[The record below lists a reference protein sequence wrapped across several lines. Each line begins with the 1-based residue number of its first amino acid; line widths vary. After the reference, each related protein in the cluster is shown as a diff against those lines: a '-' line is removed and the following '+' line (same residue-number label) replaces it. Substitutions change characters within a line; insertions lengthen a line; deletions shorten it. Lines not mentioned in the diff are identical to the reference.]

1 MFNQFFKSSKS
12 SGNGASGTAKLNELA
27 LANASLTAL
36 RKHIACIEFS
46 PIGEVI
52 AANQLFLEGF
62 GYQKEELINQH
73 HRLLCV
79 PEDTQSSDYRSFWQ
93 DLASGQSKS
102 GKFHR
107 LHKSGQSIWIE
118 ATYFPVTGEDGR
130 AIKIIKVANDVT
142 KEHLELV
149 HQQAI
154 YNALNRALA
163 IIEFDTQGQIIN
175 ANENFLQVIGYSMQ
189 ELKGNHHSIFC
200 TAEFM
205 QNYGEFWKNLAR
217 GDFQAG
223 LFERLSK
230 TGQTLWLEAT
240 YNPVFNEQGRVDRV
254 IKFASNITPR
264 VESAQATQQASLL
277 AHSIAL
283 STLELCDEGVVQLT
297 LASGT
302 SGQIDQLV
310 SDASS
315 LMQQLAT
322 QSDEIARIVITIS
335 KIADQ
340 TNLLALNAAIEAA
353 RAGDAGHGF
362 AVVADEVR
370 KLAVGTSQAT
380 EDISSIVKL
389 NTDLTYRSGSNME
402 SIRKKVTD
410 SLEQLLQTQN
420 TIDKI
425 QAGSRDIAD
434 SVVQLTKNG
443 ADN

>member
-27 LANASLTAL
+27 LANASLAAL

-107 LHKSGQSIWIE
+107 LHKSGQSIWI
-118 ATYFPVTGEDGR
+118 
-130 AIKIIKVANDVT
+130 
-142 KEHLELV
+142 
-149 HQQAI
+149 
-154 YNALNRALA
+154 
-163 IIEFDTQGQIIN
+163 
-175 ANENFLQVIGYSMQ
+175 
-189 ELKGNHHSIFC
+189 
-200 TAEFM
+200 
-205 QNYGEFWKNLAR
+205 
-217 GDFQAG
+217 
-223 LFERLSK
+223 
-230 TGQTLWLEAT
+230 EAT

>member
-27 LANASLTAL
+27 LANASLAAL

-73 HRLLCV
+73 HRLLCL

-118 ATYFPVTGEDGR
+118 
-130 AIKIIKVANDVT
+130 
-142 KEHLELV
+142 
-149 HQQAI
+149 AI

-230 TGQTLWLEAT
+230 TGQMLWLEAT

>member
-27 LANASLTAL
+27 LANASLAAL

-118 ATYFPVTGEDGR
+118 A
-130 AIKIIKVANDVT
+130 
-142 KEHLELV
+142 
-149 HQQAI
+149 I

-230 TGQTLWLEAT
+230 TGQMLWLEAT

>member
-1 MFNQFFKSSKS
+1 M
-12 SGNGASGTAKLNELA
+12 
-27 LANASLTAL
+27 
-36 RKHIACIEFS
+36 
-46 PIGEVI
+46 
-52 AANQLFLEGF
+52 
-62 GYQKEELINQH
+62 
-73 HRLLCV
+73 
-79 PEDTQSSDYRSFWQ
+79 
-93 DLASGQSKS
+93 
-102 GKFHR
+102 
-107 LHKSGQSIWIE
+107 
-118 ATYFPVTGEDGR
+118 
-130 AIKIIKVANDVT
+130 
-142 KEHLELV
+142 
-149 HQQAI
+149 
-154 YNALNRALA
+154 
-163 IIEFDTQGQIIN
+163 
-175 ANENFLQVIGYSMQ
+175 
-189 ELKGNHHSIFC
+189 
-200 TAEFM
+200 
-205 QNYGEFWKNLAR
+205 
-217 GDFQAG
+217 
-223 LFERLSK
+223 
-230 TGQTLWLEAT
+230 
-240 YNPVFNEQGRVDRV
+240 